1 VRACERERDLE
12 TTKVDALPD
21 LGFRAIEKK
30 TELILYYSSSVL
42 FSAKFEERDANVPK
56 ISELNSRVGNQ
67 YPVTDFISLEFMI
80 MHFVHWS
87 LVLPT
92 AAHFAE
98 YYTIF
103 ATSASDMCSAPPQF
117 TTFQELRNAVQQ
129 YIRDF
134 LDLSLQGK

>member
-1 VRACERERDLE
+1 
-12 TTKVDALPD
+12 
-21 LGFRAIEKK
+21 
-30 TELILYYSSSVL
+30 
-42 FSAKFEERDANVPK
+42 
-56 ISELNSRVGNQ
+56 
-67 YPVTDFISLEFMI
+67 

-103 ATSASDMCSAPPQF
+103 ATSTSDMCSAPSQF

-134 LDLSLQGK
+134 LDLSLQGKQN

>member
-1 VRACERERDLE
+1 
-12 TTKVDALPD
+12 
-21 LGFRAIEKK
+21 
-30 TELILYYSSSVL
+30 LYYSFYL
-42 FSAKFEERDANVPK
+42 FFFVFSPPAKFEERDANVPK

-80 MHFVHWS
+80 MQFLRWS

-103 ATSASDMCSAPPQF
+103 AASSSDMCSAPPQF
-117 TTFQELRNAVQQ
+117 ITFQELRNAVQH
-129 YIRDF
+129 YVRDF

>member
-1 VRACERERDLE
+1 VYLFVCETSKEE
-12 TTKVDALPD
+12 ALAQFG
-21 LGFRAIEKK
+21 LWGHKK
-30 TELILYYSSSVL
+30 KKELVSYYSSFLL

-56 ISELNSRVGNQ
+56 ISDLNSRVGNQ

-103 ATSASDMCSAPPQF
+103 ATSPSDMSSAPHQF
-117 TTFQELRNAVQQ
+117 TTFQELQNAVQQ

-134 LDLSLQGK
+134 LDLSLQGKQN